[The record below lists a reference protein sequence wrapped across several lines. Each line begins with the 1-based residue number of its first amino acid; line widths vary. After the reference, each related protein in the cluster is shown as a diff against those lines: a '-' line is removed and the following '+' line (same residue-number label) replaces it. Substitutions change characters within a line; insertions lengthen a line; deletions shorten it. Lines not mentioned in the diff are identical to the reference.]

1 MAEQSYAGGIL
12 LLKTRA
18 WKFETRPP
26 TPAGAANLV
35 NLRPA

>member
-1 MAEQSYAGGIL
+1 MTEQNYAGGIL

-18 WKFETRPP
+18 RKFETLPP
-26 TPAGAANLV
+26 TPAGAASLV